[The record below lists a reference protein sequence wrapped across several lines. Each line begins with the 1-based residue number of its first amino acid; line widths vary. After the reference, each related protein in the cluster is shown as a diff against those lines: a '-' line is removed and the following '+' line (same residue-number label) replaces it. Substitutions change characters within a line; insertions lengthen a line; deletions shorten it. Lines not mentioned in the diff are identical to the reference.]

1 MNKTKRKAAKRSLRR
16 LAKRIQQKQL
26 QQEQQE
32 HQDHWRLKP
41 ENAQISRVQKARPG
55 YFLNEYGFEQ
65 PLPKQCEIIF

>member
-26 QQEQQE
+26 EQELQV
-32 HQDHWRLKP
+32 HQDHGHLKP
-41 ENAQISRVQKARPG
+41 ENAQLSCIKKARPG

-65 PLPKQCEIIF
+65 PLPKRCEFIF